1 MKISNLL
8 TFSLIPVLGR
18 CDTSNR
24 QPLTYAA
31 IPDGTYVPP
40 KDSSI
45 TTLLDLVQSRSDL
58 STLASILAECG
69 GLYTPE

>member
-1 MKISNLL
+1 MKISDLL
-8 TFSLIPVLGR
+8 ALCLLPVLGR

-40 KDSSI
+40 KNSSI

-69 GLYTPE
+69 GLYTSE

>member
-1 MKISNLL
+1 MKISKLFALCLL
-8 TFSLIPVLGR
+8 PVLGR

-31 IPDGTYVPP
+31 IPDGTYVPQ
-40 KDSSI
+40 KNSSI

-58 STLASILAECG
+58 STLASILGECG
-69 GLYTPE
+69 GMHTSE

>member
-1 MKISNLL
+1 MKSSNLL
-8 TFSLIPVLGR
+8 ALCLLPVLGR

-31 IPDGTYVPP
+31 IPDRIYVPP
-40 KDSSI
+40 KNSSI

-58 STLASILAECG
+58 SILASILAECG
-69 GLYTPE
+69 GLYTSK

>member
-1 MKISNLL
+1 MKSSNLL
-8 TFSLIPVLGR
+8 ALCLFPVLGR

-31 IPDGTYVPP
+31 ILDGTYVPP
-40 KDSSI
+40 KNPSI

-69 GLYTPE
+69 GLYTSK